1 MPKPIP
7 AADRRNAFIPF
18 GAVLAGWGL
27 FWILVGALGGSAR
40 PEARPAPDAG
50 AATVTA
56 TALTSYVNDFA
67 GALDFAARE
76 RLAATLQQFEK
87 ETSNQLAVAIY
98 PRLPDGAVEDFTIK
112 VAELSRLGRKGLD
125 NGAVLSVF
133 AAEKVARIEVGY
145 GLEGALTDAQT
156 HRILESVFAP
166 AWRAGDRDKAMDATL
181 AAMMAAVREEYRAGK
196 MPGRAAIFWRALM
209 TAIPKLAKEALP
221 ALASVPTE
229 GRIVLSLFGTLFL
242 LGFWDGF
249 VQTRQLA
256 RNAFTA
262 VGNLRAG
269 RGWTRGTKAVQLGSV
284 IDAMKI
290 TLFLLAAFGLGVGVV
305 VVAGGGAFGSAGAT
319 LHW

>member
-1 MPKPIP
+1 MPTPIP
-7 AADRRNAFIPF
+7 PAQRRKSFIRF
-18 GAVLAGWGL
+18 AAVLAGWIV
-27 FWILVGALGGSAR
+27 FWMVVGALGGGAR
-40 PEARPAPDAG
+40 PETRRAPDAD
-50 AATVTA
+50 AVTA
-56 TALTSYVNDFA
+56 TALASYVNDFA
-67 GALDFAARE
+67 GALDPAARE

-98 PRLPDGAVEDFTIK
+98 PRLPDVAVEDFTIK

-125 NGAVLSVF
+125 NGAVLSIF
-133 AAEKVARIEVGY
+133 AKEKVARIEVGY

-166 AWRAGDRDKAMDATL
+166 AWGVGERDKAVEGTL

-196 MPGRAAIFWRALM
+196 MPGRMAIFCRSLM
-209 TAIPKLAKEALP
+209 TEIPKLARGALP

-229 GRIVLSLFGTLFL
+229 GRVVIAFFGTLLL

-249 VQTRQLA
+249 VQTRQLT

-269 RGWTRGTKAVQLGSV
+269 RAWASGTKSVQIGSAV
-284 IDAMKI
+284 DAMKI
-290 TLFLLAAFGLGVGVV
+290 TLFVVAVISFGVGIVV
-305 VVAGGGAFGSAGAT
+305 IAGGGAFGSAGAT
-319 LHW
+319 LRW